1 MCGRCRT
8 VFNAFETL
16 KRVEDEHPVVPSFF
30 AGGSVTT
37 SLPGISAYAQ
47 PMPPVTTAPSYTV
60 PSSDFQ
66 TPGTGIPDSAVPR
79 ELTTSPRVTGAE
91 TDSEREADRSRSLE
105 VFIDTETPVE
115 TTRNQFKFIEPE
127 SALPSLELGSVS
139 SAPHVEDVFALTD
152 EAANRDA
159 LLPEFNLPKQAGLR
173 EAALSAPDLREFS
186 AAALVASPLEAPLEF
201 IADPITEPPLMSTDP
216 PSDFGALG
224 YRKDHQSEHPG
235 RWLALCVVMF
245 LMLGIQSIYYFRSAI
260 AETYPQLRPTLARAC
275 QLVGCGLS
283 WARDAAAIEVKGSE
297 LIELPS
303 KPGRMLASAT
313 LINRGKVTQDYP
325 SIELRLTSNTNQT
338 VMSRILQPSDY
349 LAAAVAKDK
358 GIVPNAEVAL
368 SLNIE
373 VPPKS
378 AASGYEFLPFYR

>member
-16 KRVEDEHPVVPSFF
+16 KRVEDAPPLNPPFF

-47 PMPPVTTAPSYTV
+47 PMPPVTAAPSYTV

-66 TPGTGIPDSAVPR
+66 TPGFGIPNSAAPL
-79 ELTTSPRVTGAE
+79 EITTRLAVTSAE
-91 TDSEREADRSRSLE
+91 INADLARLDEA
-105 VFIDTETPVE
+105 FADTETVLE
-115 TTRNQFKFIEPE
+115 TKREEFKYAEPE
-127 SALPSLELGSVS
+127 SALPSLDLGSVPS
-139 SAPHVEDVFALTD
+139 LAYGANDFAL
-152 EAANRDA
+152 ADA
-159 LLPEFNLPKQAGLR
+159 DDVLLELDVSEQPARHGPTV
-173 EAALSAPDLREFS
+173 STSDLRQFS
-186 AAALVASPLEAPLEF
+186 AAALVASPLEVPLEF
-201 IADPITEPPLMSTDP
+201 IADPIIAPPLMPTDP

-224 YRKDHQSEHPG
+224 YRKDHETEHPR
-235 RWLALCVVMF
+235 RWLALCAVM
-245 LMLGIQSIYYFRSAI
+245 LITLCIQSIYYFRSAI
-260 AETYPQLRPTLARAC
+260 AETYPQLRPTLASAC
-275 QLVGCGLS
+275 QLLGCGLS
-283 WARDAAAIEVKGSE
+283 WGRDSAAIEVKGSE

-325 SIELRLTSNTNQT
+325 LIELRLTNNTNQT

-349 LAAAVAKDK
+349 LAAAAAKDQ

-368 SLNIE
+368 NLNIE
-373 VPPKS
+373 VPPKT
-378 AASGYEFLPFYR
+378 AASGYEFLPFYP

>member
-16 KRVEDEHPVVPSFF
+16 KRVEDAPPLIPPFF
-30 AGGSVTT
+30 AGGSATS

-66 TPGTGIPDSAVPR
+66 TPGFSIPNGAAPL
-79 ELTTSPRVTGAE
+79 ETATSPAVTSAE
-91 TDSEREADRSRSLE
+91 INADLARLEAA
-105 VFIDTETPVE
+105 FADTETVLE
-115 TTRNQFKFIEPE
+115 TKREEFKYAEPE
-127 SALPSLELGSVS
+127 SVLPSLDLGSVS
-139 SAPHVEDVFALTD
+139 PLAYGANDFALAD
-152 EAANRDA
+152 VDDV
-159 LLPEFNLPKQAGLR
+159 LPEFDISKQPARHGPT
-173 EAALSAPDLREFS
+173 LSTSDLRQFS
-186 AAALVASPLEAPLEF
+186 AVALVASPREVPLEF
-201 IADPITEPPLMSTDP
+201 IADPIIARPLMPTDP

-224 YRKDHQSEHPG
+224 YRKDHETEHPR
-235 RWLALCVVMF
+235 RWLALCVVM
-245 LMLGIQSIYYFRSAI
+245 LITLCIQSTYYFRSVI
-260 AETYPQLRPTLARAC
+260 AETYPQLRPTLASAC
-275 QLVGCGLS
+275 QLLGCSLS
-283 WARDAAAIEVKGSE
+283 WGRDAAAIEVKGSE

-313 LINRGKVTQDYP
+313 LINRGKATQDYP
-325 SIELRLTSNTNQT
+325 LIELRLTNNTNQI

-349 LAAAVAKDK
+349 LAAAAAKDQ

-373 VPPKS
+373 VPPKT
-378 AASGYEFLPFYR
+378 AASGYEFLPFYP